1 NISQGQDSIADG
13 NPLDDMMAEDG
24 DDEPVEVDFTAK
36 ANLLYKLPTI
46 DLFALDRPKDQS
58 KEKNLVRK
66 NIKVLE
72 DTFRSFGIDV

>member
-1 NISQGQDSIADG
+1 
-13 NPLDDMMAEDG
+13 MAEDG